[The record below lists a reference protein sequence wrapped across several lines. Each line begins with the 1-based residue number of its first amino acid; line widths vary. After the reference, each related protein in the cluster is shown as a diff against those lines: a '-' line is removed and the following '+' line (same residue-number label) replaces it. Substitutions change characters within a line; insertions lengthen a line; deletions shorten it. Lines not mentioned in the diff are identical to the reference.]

1 MSDII
6 FNRKNAVLAA
16 RAMNLE
22 RNILSIRGGTPYVTA
37 RLWRAPNESDLSWS
51 GVSPEGSKVTGCTG
65 RINRACNVND
75 AGRIA
80 SKINQYLFAE
90 PAKRSGIDADWSL
103 SVTPDGK
110 NIDLFWQEVSELI
123 TANGWCWLQA
133 DRGAPEI
140 DATTG
145 KPAPRSVA
153 QRPESDKIRWQ
164 VYPALSIRD
173 WCFDDAG
180 HLLWLITASK
190 VVDTR
195 DPFSLAQEY
204 EARTLWRRGVGS
216 LGATYQTWTHI
227 GNNYVTTAEGSV
239 SSKEIPFIL
248 VGTPSPDPWWFDD
261 IESIQ
266 AQVLN
271 LDSLY
276 VEILVRTCYP
286 QLVIPSS
293 AYENVATRLVERDGA
308 ANGNSV
314 IEVVKEIVRG
324 MDTPFIEA
332 AEDKGITRTITPS
345 MGDMQALPTEILR
358 KRQLLFDNAGLALF
372 NKESR
377 QVQSAESKKFDHL
390 DTEMT
395 LRSRASM
402 LQQAEKA
409 LINISLAL
417 DNSWSAYEPE
427 WAMNFDVSD
436 LSADTSALV
445 TLQNIGNL
453 TLTQRKVSLRAAT
466 SVLSRLVRMTEEE
479 QATIAQE
486 IDDISDEPA
495 IDTFLPEL
503 T

>member
-1 MSDII
+1 MSEII
-6 FNRKNAVLAA
+6 FSRQNKALAV
-16 RAMNLE
+16 RAHNLE
-22 RNILSIRGGTPYVTA
+22 RNLLAVRGGSPYVAA

-51 GVSPEGSKVTGCTG
+51 GVSPDGVRVAGCTG

-90 PAKRSGIDADWSL
+90 PAKRAGIDAEWAL

-110 NIDLFWQEVSELI
+110 SIDLFWQEVSELV
-123 TANGWCWLQA
+123 TANGWCWLQV

-153 QRPESDKIRWQ
+153 QRPESDKIKWQ
-164 VYPALSIRD
+164 IYPAMAVRD
-173 WCFDDAG
+173 WCFDEAG
-180 HLLWLITASK
+180 HLLWLITASM
-190 VVDTR
+190 VSDNT
-195 DPFSLAQEY
+195 DPFTQPQAY
-204 EARTLWRRGVGS
+204 EARTLWRRGEGS
-216 LGATYQTWTHI
+216 AGASYQTWTLV
-227 GNNYVTTAEGSV
+227 GDNYVPTAEGVV
-239 SSKEIPFIL
+239 SSKEIPFVL
-248 VGTPSPDPWWFDD
+248 VGTPSAEPWWFDD

-266 AQVLN
+266 AQLLN

-293 AYENVATRLVERDGA
+293 AYENVATRLIERDGI

-332 AEDKGITRTITPS
+332 AEDKGITRTINPS

-377 QVQSAESKKFDHL
+377 QVQTAESKQFDHL

-395 LRSRASM
+395 LRARASM
-402 LQQAEKA
+402 LQQAERA
-409 LINISLAL
+409 MINLSLAL
-417 DNSWSAYEPE
+417 DADWEAYEPE
-427 WAMNFDVSD
+427 WSMRFDVSD
-436 LSADTSALV
+436 LDSDTSALV
-445 TLQNIGNL
+445 MLQQIGNL

-479 QATIAQE
+479 QAAIAEE
-486 IDDISDEPA
+486 IDEITEDVA
-495 IDTFLPEL
+495 IGEFPRL